1 MTDPTPPKSS
11 EEGAGK
17 PDELEFTHQADHP
30 LEAELRDAAAGKPAS
45 RPGLF
50 GRFRHGESGAPR
62 ASGAPAG
69 WERDVLE
76 RVLLAAIREQR
87 AARRWRIFFRFVTL
101 GIIGGLLYLF
111 ASFEGETVSSG
122 RHTALVTLD
131 GEIAAN
137 TNASADNIN
146 ASLEAAFADDNT
158 AGVILKIN
166 SPGGSPVQAGMIN
179 HDIRRLRAKYKNIPL
194 YVVVEEM
201 CASGGYYVAAAAD
214 KIYVDKA
221 SIVGS
226 IGVLMDGFGFTGL
239 MDKLGVERRLLT
251 AGTNKGMLDPFSPV
265 APQQRQFAQA
275 MLDEVHQQ
283 FIDVVKQG
291 RGSRLKDDPQLF
303 SGLFWTG
310 AKAVDLGLAD
320 GIGGTDFVARNII
333 KAPDLVDY
341 TVKENFAERVAR
353 KFGTAMGAG
362 AIKALA
368 ATGQLKL
375 LMQQ

>member
-1 MTDPTPPKSS
+1 MSDPIPPKTP

-17 PDELEFTHQADHP
+17 PEALEVTHQADHP
-30 LEAELRDAAAGKPAS
+30 LEAELRDSQAGKPAPS
-45 RPGLF
+45 VSAS
-50 GRFRHGESGAPR
+50 SG
-62 ASGAPAG
+62 G

-76 RVLLAAIREQR
+76 KVLMATIREQR

-101 GIIGGLLYLF
+101 GFVALILYAF
-111 ASFEGETVSSG
+111 ATFEGETVSTG
-122 RHTALVTLD
+122 RHTAMVTLD

-137 TNASADNIN
+137 TNASAENIN
-146 ASLEAAFADDNT
+146 ASLQAAFADSNT
-158 AGVILKIN
+158 VGVILKIN

-179 HDIRRLRAKYKNIPL
+179 DEIRRLRAKHKSIPL

-239 MDKLGVERRLLT
+239 MDKVGVERRLLT
-251 AGTNKGMLDPFSPV
+251 AGSNKGMLDPFSPV
-265 APQQRQFAQA
+265 SPQQKQYAQD
-275 MLDEVHQQ
+275 MLNEVHQQ

-291 RGSRLKDDPQLF
+291 RGNRLKDDPTLF
-303 SGLFWTG
+303 TGLFWTG

-320 GIGGTDFVARNII
+320 AVGSADFVARSVI
-333 KAPDLVDY
+333 KAPDVVDY
-341 TVKENFAERVAR
+341 TVKENFASRVAR
-353 KFGTAMGAG
+353 KLGTAMGAG
-362 AIKALA
+362 AVKALA
-368 ATGQLKL
+368 TTGQLKL
-375 LMQQ
+375 LMKE